1 MAQVPCLPDRMYH
14 AVSPMLHCLYSS
26 NSATLAAL
34 AGNDSNDDDDD
45 DDDDVD
51 DDDEDD
57 VATKQPATKKAR
69 NSRSGSSSGD

>member
-45 DDDDVD
+45 YDDVD